1 MSRISSGGCSSLVPS
16 HHVSSGNGNLTVTLT
31 QAGASRMTVQVCHP
45 TAVNHALECTIPPF
59 ATLAV
64 GQSTSAAIKGGRE
77 QVVTIFPEGCGAPN
91 TPLSDPISYTVSVEH
106 PG

>member
-1 MSRISSGGCSSLVPS
+1 VSPK
-16 HHVSSGNGNLTVTLT
+16 HVSRQPLDD
-31 QAGASRMTVQVCHP
+31 ASKKLPGDFTRHGEEAFERETP
-45 TAVNHALECTIPPF
+45 RRIPPF
-59 ATLAV
+59 VTLAV

-77 QVVTIFPEGCGAPN
+77 QVVTILPEGCGAPN